1 MKTENKKSLFTTLCL
16 GACGIISGTVN
27 ALIGTGGGIIIT
39 FVLSRLYSEN
49 PDYSTKDVF
58 SMVLLSVA
66 IISAGTSLIYLLN
79 GMVDIYDALI
89 FLPSAAAGG
98 AVGALLLDKLD
109 SAIFKKMFALLV
121 IWAGVSVMTR

>member
-1 MKTENKKSLFTTLCL
+1 MKTEIKKSFFMTLGL
-16 GACGIISGTVN
+16 GVCGILSGVIN

-66 IISAGTSLIYLLN
+66 IMSAGTSVIYLSS
-79 GMVDIYDALI
+79 GMFDISDALV

-109 SAIFKKMFALLV
+109 SAIFKKLFALLV
-121 IWAGVSVMTR
+121 IWAGISVMTR